1 MIVGSGSAFLNGVQK
16 AICAD
21 YKNLEK
27 FAAVLQLLD
36 ATRSVGIM
44 IRKDSCEFQK

>member
-1 MIVGSGSAFLNGVQK
+1 MVVESGSALQDCVQK

-36 ATRSVGIM
+36 ATQSVGIM
-44 IRKDSCEFQK
+44 MRIDYCEFQL

>member
-1 MIVGSGSAFLNGVQK
+1 MVVESGSVLQDCVQK

-27 FAAVLQLLD
+27 FAAVLHLLD
-36 ATRSVGIM
+36 ATKLVGLTMRI
-44 IRKDSCEFQK
+44 DYCEFQI

>member
-1 MIVGSGSAFLNGVQK
+1 MIVGSGSALLNGVQK

-27 FAAVLQLLD
+27 FAAVLRLLD
-36 ATRSVGIM
+36 ATRSIGIT
-44 IRKDSCEFQK
+44 IREDCEFQK